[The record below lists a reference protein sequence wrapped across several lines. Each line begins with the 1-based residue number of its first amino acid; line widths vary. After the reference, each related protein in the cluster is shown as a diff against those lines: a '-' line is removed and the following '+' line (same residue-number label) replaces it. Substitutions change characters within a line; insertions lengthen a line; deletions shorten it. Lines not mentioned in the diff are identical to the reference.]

1 MAFDTFDEGINPGG
15 MRSKNEIKTLIC
27 YLYNSVKEN
36 IDKGIVI
43 QAILKQGL
51 ANYFE
56 TSSAFDDLVTNGNLV
71 PADDEHKTYALTE
84 NGVEIAKQ
92 LDSILAYSIKEKAYA
107 CAVKLLAVKKNEIEN
122 KVDIVKSSNGFTVK
136 CSVSGGDMDLMKLD
150 VVFVGVNKGTLG
162 FLAEISPENVESA
175 IDRLMDDRFNVES
188 RMMLKGEIIRDNN
201 VIYESTVLND
211 IVIHRAADMAITR
224 YEVFVNGQLLGNFEA
239 DGIILSTPTGST
251 AYNLSAGGPLARP
264 DSHLIMLTPICPHT
278 LTNRSI
284 IFSKNDEIEVVIG
297 ESRTPNEERRTVA
310 FDGDGIYNIVSGDI
324 IRISVADETT
334 EIAKLDESSF
344 LQAVKDKLR

>member
-136 CSVSGGDMDLMKLD
+136 CSVSGGDMDLMSLMFMLPKW
-150 VVFVGVNKGTLG
+150 N
-162 FLAEISPENVESA
+162 
-175 IDRLMDDRFNVES
+175 RL
-188 RMMLKGEIIRDNN
+188 L
-201 VIYESTVLND
+201 
-211 IVIHRAADMAITR
+211 
-224 YEVFVNGQLLGNFEA
+224 
-239 DGIILSTPTGST
+239 
-251 AYNLSAGGPLARP
+251 
-264 DSHLIMLTPICPHT
+264 
-278 LTNRSI
+278 
-284 IFSKNDEIEVVIG
+284 FSKKIFLTTRKK
-297 ESRTPNEERRTVA
+297 RT
-310 FDGDGIYNIVSGDI
+310 
-324 IRISVADETT
+324 
-334 EIAKLDESSF
+334 KLCLHS
-344 LQAVKDKLR
+344 

>member
-150 VVFVGVNKGTLG
+150 VYAPEMEQALILKKN
-162 FLAEISPENVESA
+162 FL
-175 IDRLMDDRFNVES
+175 
-188 RMMLKGEIIRDNN
+188 DN
-201 VIYESTVLND
+201 
-211 IVIHRAADMAITR
+211 
-224 YEVFVNGQLLGNFEA
+224 
-239 DGIILSTPTGST
+239 PKK
-251 AYNLSAGGPLARP
+251 AYK
-264 DSHLIMLTPICPHT
+264 IMLAL
-278 LTNRSI
+278 LT
-284 IFSKNDEIEVVIG
+284 
-297 ESRTPNEERRTVA
+297 
-310 FDGDGIYNIVSGDI
+310 
-324 IRISVADETT
+324 
-334 EIAKLDESSF
+334 
-344 LQAVKDKLR
+344 KDKKPSVRLLRNFTALYKISYKQLRGCRYDRPFCDYSEKKIKTEHKRYSGYSSYY

>member
-122 KVDIVKSSNGFTVK
+122 KVDIVKSSNDVYAPEMEQALILKKNF
-136 CSVSGGDMDLMKLD
+136 LD
-150 VVFVGVNKGTLG
+150 NPK
-162 FLAEISPENVESA
+162 
-175 IDRLMDDRFNVES
+175 
-188 RMMLKGEIIRDNN
+188 K
-201 VIYESTVLND
+201 
-211 IVIHRAADMAITR
+211 
-224 YEVFVNGQLLGNFEA
+224 
-239 DGIILSTPTGST
+239 
-251 AYNLSAGGPLARP
+251 AYK
-264 DSHLIMLTPICPHT
+264 IMLAL
-278 LTNRSI
+278 LT
-284 IFSKNDEIEVVIG
+284 
-297 ESRTPNEERRTVA
+297 
-310 FDGDGIYNIVSGDI
+310 
-324 IRISVADETT
+324 
-334 EIAKLDESSF
+334 
-344 LQAVKDKLR
+344 KDKETVGEALEELYGIV

>member
-150 VVFVGVNKGTLG
+150 VYAPEMEQALILKKN
-162 FLAEISPENVESA
+162 FLDNPLVRLLRNFTALYKISYKQLRGCRC
-175 IDRLMDDRFNVES
+175 DRPFCDYSE
-188 RMMLKGEIIRDNN
+188 KKIKTE
-201 VIYESTVLND
+201 
-211 IVIHRAADMAITR
+211 HKR
-224 YEVFVNGQLLGNFEA
+224 Y
-239 DGIILSTPTGST
+239 
-251 AYNLSAGGPLARP
+251 
-264 DSHLIMLTPICPHT
+264 
-278 LTNRSI
+278 
-284 IFSKNDEIEVVIG
+284 
-297 ESRTPNEERRTVA
+297 
-310 FDGDGIYNIVSGDI
+310 SGY
-324 IRISVADETT
+324 
-334 EIAKLDESSF
+334 SSYY
-344 LQAVKDKLR
+344 

>member
-51 ANYFE
+51 ANYF
-56 TSSAFDDLVTNGNLV
+56 
-71 PADDEHKTYALTE
+71 ADDEHKTYALTE

-150 VVFVGVNKGTLG
+150 VYAPEMEQALILKKN
-162 FLAEISPENVESA
+162 FL
-175 IDRLMDDRFNVES
+175 
-188 RMMLKGEIIRDNN
+188 DN
-201 VIYESTVLND
+201 
-211 IVIHRAADMAITR
+211 
-224 YEVFVNGQLLGNFEA
+224 
-239 DGIILSTPTGST
+239 PKK
-251 AYNLSAGGPLARP
+251 AYK
-264 DSHLIMLTPICPHT
+264 IMLAL
-278 LTNRSI
+278 LT
-284 IFSKNDEIEVVIG
+284 
-297 ESRTPNEERRTVA
+297 
-310 FDGDGIYNIVSGDI
+310 
-324 IRISVADETT
+324 
-334 EIAKLDESSF
+334 
-344 LQAVKDKLR
+344 KDKETVGEALEELYGIV

>member
-27 YLYNSVKEN
+27 YLY
-36 IDKGIVI
+36 
-43 QAILKQGL
+43 
-51 ANYFE
+51 NYFE

-150 VVFVGVNKGTLG
+150 VYAPEMEQALILKKN
-162 FLAEISPENVESA
+162 FL
-175 IDRLMDDRFNVES
+175 
-188 RMMLKGEIIRDNN
+188 DN
-201 VIYESTVLND
+201 
-211 IVIHRAADMAITR
+211 
-224 YEVFVNGQLLGNFEA
+224 
-239 DGIILSTPTGST
+239 PKK
-251 AYNLSAGGPLARP
+251 AYK
-264 DSHLIMLTPICPHT
+264 IMLAL
-278 LTNRSI
+278 LT
-284 IFSKNDEIEVVIG
+284 
-297 ESRTPNEERRTVA
+297 
-310 FDGDGIYNIVSGDI
+310 
-324 IRISVADETT
+324 
-334 EIAKLDESSF
+334 
-344 LQAVKDKLR
+344 KDKETVGEALEELYGIV

>member
-122 KVDIVKSSNGFTVK
+122 KVDIVKNSNGFTVK
-136 CSVSGGDMDLMKLD
+136 CSVSGGDMDLMKLL
-150 VVFVGVNKGTLG
+150 FMLPKWN
-162 FLAEISPENVESA
+162 
-175 IDRLMDDRFNVES
+175 RL
-188 RMMLKGEIIRDNN
+188 L
-201 VIYESTVLND
+201 
-211 IVIHRAADMAITR
+211 
-224 YEVFVNGQLLGNFEA
+224 
-239 DGIILSTPTGST
+239 
-251 AYNLSAGGPLARP
+251 
-264 DSHLIMLTPICPHT
+264 
-278 LTNRSI
+278 
-284 IFSKNDEIEVVIG
+284 FSKKIFLTIRKK
-297 ESRTPNEERRTVA
+297 RT
-310 FDGDGIYNIVSGDI
+310 
-324 IRISVADETT
+324 
-334 EIAKLDESSF
+334 KLC
-344 LQAVKDKLR
+344 LRS